1 MLGSEQQ
8 GMNATNGLNA
18 IDSIVRQTAGNKDAL
33 KRLIQAGIITEM
45 QGVLAGMRA
54 DEISKSGMIGKGNM
68 PSVAEQVLNAKPPP
82 PPAPPPIPPQG
93 GMPPQMG
100 APAPQ
105 MPMPP
110 QGMAGGGLAALPVPD
125 DMFNS
130 SMGDSD
136 TQQYDGGGL
145 VAFAGGGGYGNFK
158 NAIIGQESGGDYKAY
173 NTKSRAMGKYQ
184 IMPATA
190 ASLARR
196 LGLGYHPELM
206 TSDSDEARSY
216 QEALGEAATK
226 EAWNYGGGDISKA
239 AAYYQGGP
247 NTKGWGKDNAKYR
260 KDIERRMGGLGPN
273 ARFTGSDPTSVPD
286 VASVADNFEL
296 FQSLLGKRDT
306 KARDAYLAA
315 VGIDPEQSKK
325 DKDRDLGYALLAASQ
340 AFNRPGPFL
349 SNLGSALSAMGEPL
363 REGEKSRKAEKLAG
377 LKAAAEIENEDYQDR
392 RSLLAPAAALSA
404 EQLRLRGDALTRKQ
418 RAGEFDR
425 ELAAKADQS
434 AAEIQGRIDI
444 ARIKPPALDTRESY
458 ARDLYADYKLRNER
472 GQLFINGKRIP
483 AKVLS
488 DVEIQTLAWQKV
500 LKDMPYGQSQTGG
513 VDPTTGL
520 PTLGGGA
527 SAGNTVDFSS
537 LK

>member
-8 GMNATNGLNA
+8 GLNAANGLNA
-18 IDSIVRQTAGNKDAL
+18 IDGIVRQTAGNKDTI
-33 KRLIQAGIITEM
+33 KRLIQARVISEM

-82 PPAPPPIPPQG
+82 PPAPPPAPPPMLPQG
-93 GMPPQMG
+93 SMPPQMG

-110 QGMAGGGLAALPVPD
+110 QGMASGGLASLPVPD

-136 TQQYDGGGL
+136 TQHYDTGGL
-145 VAFAGGGGYGNFK
+145 VSFADGGGYGNFK
-158 NAIIGQESGGDYKAY
+158 NAIIGQESGGDYKAH
-173 NTKSRAMGKYQ
+173 NTKSGAMGKYQ
-184 IMPATA
+184 IVPATA

-196 LGLGYHPELM
+196 LGLSYRPELM
-206 TSDSDEARSY
+206 TSDSPEGQKY

-226 EAWNYGGGDISKA
+226 EAWDYGGGDISKA

-260 KDIERRMGGLGPN
+260 KDIERRMGSLGPN

-340 AFNRPGPFL
+340 AFNKPGPFL

-392 RSLLAPAAALSA
+392 RSLLAPAATLSA
-404 EQLRLRGDALTRKQ
+404 EQLRLREGALTRKQ
-418 RAGEFDR
+418 HAGEFTTEMQERRDAAAMQLQNAL
-425 ELAAKADQS
+425 EIAKIKVNPSDFDTMLQIQLHGTPEEKAAMEAVLKAKA
-434 AAEIQGRIDI
+434 AI
-444 ARIKPPALDTRESY
+444 A
-458 ARDLYADYKLRNER
+458 
-472 GQLFINGKRIP
+472 Q
-483 AKVLS
+483 
-488 DVEIQTLAWQKV
+488 
-500 LKDMPYGQSQTGG
+500 GG
-513 VDPTTGL
+513 VDPATLNL
-520 PTLGGGA
+520 PPSNA
-527 SAGNTVDFSS
+527 NVVHFDNQGNPIQ
-537 LK
+537 